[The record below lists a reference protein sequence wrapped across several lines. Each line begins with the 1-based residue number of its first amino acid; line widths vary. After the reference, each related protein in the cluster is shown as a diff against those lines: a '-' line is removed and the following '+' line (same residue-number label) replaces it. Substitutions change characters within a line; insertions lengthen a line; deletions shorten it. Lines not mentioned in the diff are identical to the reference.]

1 MASSVSTHSEAKPQ
15 KPKASS
21 SNSSSRQRRPQNTN
35 SSLDNDSKK
44 LKSPSSLSLL
54 QEMFPLWKDDDLL
67 SVLAESGND
76 PNIAA
81 EKIYDGTFICFHFLK
96 SLLRL
101 SVFLY
106 KPWVCLLM
114 EGFQFLIFNLFSKQ
128 IIN

>member
-21 SNSSSRQRRPQNTN
+21 SNFSSNSSSRQRRPQNTN
-35 SSLDNDSKK
+35 PSLDNDSKK

-81 EKIYDGTFICFHFLK
+81 EKIYDGTFICFDSFK

-101 SVFLY
+101 SCFFY
-106 KPWVCLLM
+106 TSH
-114 EGFQFLIFNLFSKQ
+114 EFAF
-128 IIN
+128 